1 MKKITYIFILLSLI
15 FILFSL
21 EVKAADPDVYL
32 RTRERDAM
40 ASSSSS
46 SKELKETGVGGSSN
60 LNLNELG
67 KEINKVKGNS
77 IASKIINKV
86 LGIVTI
92 IIVTAAII
100 VIITKGVTFMQAAP
114 EGKAEIKKQMIGVV
128 VGGIIIFGINSII
141 LIIINVASSVVK

>member
-67 KEINKVKGNS
+67 EEINKVKGDS